1 MIPQTPQADQ
11 FIARLR
17 ASWQDGMRRAAT
29 RTIAKGA
36 HVYICGDHDATVY
49 AIVSGHMKLLMLS
62 PEGKQCLLAIYTPGD
77 IFGDLGLAERG
88 GGITGVTRRWQGSIP
103 MNSLQRPKRFA

>member
-1 MIPQTPQADQ
+1 VIPQADQ

-17 ASWQDGMRRAAT
+17 ASLQDVMHQAAT
-29 RTIAKGA
+29 RTIAKHA
-36 HVYICGDHDATVY
+36 HVYIRGDHDATVY
-49 AIVSGHMKLLMLS
+49 IIVSGHIKLLMLS
-62 PEGKQCLLAIYTPGD
+62 PEGKQCLLATYTPGD
-77 IFGDLGLAERG
+77 IFGELGLAGRG